1 MEERL
6 KKIMSRV
13 FGVPVESINN
23 DSSLDTI
30 DDWDS
35 ITHMNLALAIEQ
47 AFDIT
52 LEPDEIIE
60 LLSFELILAIL
71 KDKGIC

>member
-1 MEERL
+1 VEERL

-60 LLSFELILAIL
+60 LISFELILAIL

>member
-60 LLSFELILAIL
+60 LISFELILAIL
-71 KDKGIC
+71 KDKEIR

>member
-1 MEERL
+1 VEERL
-6 KKIMSRV
+6 KKIMSQV

-23 DSSLDTI
+23 DSSFDTI

-60 LLSFELILAIL
+60 LISFELILAIL

>member
-60 LLSFELILAIL
+60 LISFELILAIL

>member
-13 FGVPVESINN
+13 FGVPVELINN

-60 LLSFELILAIL
+60 LISFELILAIL

>member
-1 MEERL
+1 VEERL

>member
-1 MEERL
+1 M
-6 KKIMSRV
+6 KIMSQV

-60 LLSFELILAIL
+60 LISFELILAIL